1 MTATTASNLVER
13 FDAGKDVLDY
23 FDTENPLIEEP
34 DPSEPKQVSITIP
47 PLAGQLARP
56 RSRA

>member
-23 FDTENPLIEEP
+23 FDTENPLIVSP
-34 DPSEPKQVSITIP
+34 TLPSQNKFLLPSPFGWSI
-47 PLAGQLARP
+47 G
-56 RSRA
+56 